1 MATIDTS
8 NTFQAW
14 ILTDN
19 ETVQGCILTTLNTQV
34 IQNQIAAYAQERLN
48 LELDMTNPQRFV
60 QQEADLKGKI
70 SALRYLLDLS
80 ESAQK
85 RIAAPEEETGPFN
98 SNF

>member
-1 MATIDTS
+1 MATIDTNNS
-8 NTFQAW
+8 FQSW
-14 ILTDN
+14 ILTEN
-19 ETVQGCILTTLNTQV
+19 ETIQGCVLTNLNTQV

-85 RIAAPEEETGPFN
+85 QIVAPEDNSGPFN

>member
-1 MATIDTS
+1 MAVLDTNNS
-8 NTFQAW
+8 FQSW
-14 ILTDN
+14 ILTEN
-19 ETVQGCILTTLNTQV
+19 ETIQGCILTTLNTQV
-34 IQNQIAAYAQERLN
+34 IQNQIASYAQERLN

-85 RIAAPEEETGPFN
+85 RIVEPENNSGPFN

>member
-1 MATIDTS
+1 MATIDINNS
-8 NTFQAW
+8 FQSW
-14 ILTDN
+14 ILTEN
-19 ETVQGCILTTLNTQV
+19 ETIQGCVLTTLNVQV
-34 IQNQIAAYAQERLN
+34 IQNQIASYAQERLN

-85 RIAAPEEETGPFN
+85 RIAAPEIESGPFN

>member
-8 NTFQAW
+8 NTFQSW
-14 ILTDN
+14 LLTDK
-19 ETVQGCILTTLNTQV
+19 ETIQGCVLTSLNVQV
-34 IQNQIAAYAQERLN
+34 IQNQIAGYAQERLN
-48 LELDMTNPQRFV
+48 LELDMTNPHRFV

-85 RIAAPEEETGPFN
+85 RIAEPENESGPFN
-98 SNF
+98 ANF